1 MAASD
6 VVIVVIVV
14 VIASSVDGFNR
25 RRWQPT
31 ITTTLTSTPAPR
43 DYRQV

>member
-6 VVIVVIVV
+6 VVVV
-14 VIASSVDGFNR
+14 VVVVASSVDGFNR
-25 RRWQPT
+25 CRWQPT
-31 ITTTLTSTPAPR
+31 ITTTLTSTPTPR